1 MEDSD
6 PFKTFYFG
14 KGKKMLENTVVY
26 ALSANKVLAKEI
38 ADKLKVPLKQA
49 KVTHFADGEIL
60 CEPIETIREKNVYVI
75 QSTCCPV
82 TENLFEILVFVDALK
97 RASAREINVVM
108 PYFGY
113 ARQDRKS
120 KPRQPITS
128 RLVAD
133 LLKTAGVHRV
143 ITIDLH
149 APQIQGFFS
158 CLVDELTAIPLITDY
173 YWKYK
178 NNPDMVIVS
187 PDHGG
192 VNRARK
198 IAEKLNLPIA
208 IIDKRR
214 TGPNVAEVMNIIG
227 NVEGKNCIMIDDMID
242 TAGSCS
248 AGAKVLK
255 EQGARS
261 VRIACTHGIFSSP
274 AEERV
279 LNGLFEEIV
288 FTNTIPLQKKM
299 EHPIVKVLSVGPM
312 LAKVIE
318 NIETGE
324 AVSNVYNL
332 YNHID

>member
-1 MEDSD
+1 
-6 PFKTFYFG
+6 
-14 KGKKMLENTVVY
+14 MLENTVIY
-26 ALSANKVLAKEI
+26 SLTANKELAKEI
-38 ADKLKVPLKQA
+38 ADKLNLPLNQA
-49 KVTHFADGEIL
+49 KVIHFADGEIL
-60 CEPIETIREKNVYVI
+60 CEPTETVREKNVYVI

-82 TENLFEILVFVDALK
+82 TENLFEILVLVDALK
-97 RASAREINVVM
+97 RASARVINVVI

-133 LLKTAGVHRV
+133 LLKAAGVHRV

-173 YWKYK
+173 FWKFK
-178 NNPDMVIVS
+178 NDKDTVIVS

-192 VNRARK
+192 ANRARK
-198 IAEKLNLPIA
+198 VAEKLNLPLA

-227 NVEGKNCIMIDDMID
+227 NVEGKKCIMIDDMID

-248 AGAKVLK
+248 AGARVLK
-255 EQGARS
+255 EHGAKS
-261 VRIACTHGIFSSP
+261 VKIACTHGVFSSP
-274 AEERV
+274 AEER
-279 LNGLFEEIV
+279 LLSGIFDEIV
-288 FTNTIPLQKKM
+288 TTNTISLPDKM
-299 EHPIVKVLSVGPM
+299 KHPNVKVLSVGTM
-312 LAKVIE
+312 LAKVIQ
-318 NIETGE
+318 NIELGE
-324 AVSNVYNL
+324 AVSNVYEI
-332 YNHID
+332 YNHEEE